1 MLKIL
6 GTNWINLLGIFA
18 AVYFDAA
25 VVARIYQPDF
35 NLFQCLVSAAISV
48 CLFGIIFG
56 WDLYSQSFFLD
67 ILLFGIAAGE
77 NVKARL
83 FIECILISAPM
94 IYWSILYKHCIFI
107 VAVVAFLFTQYLRS
121 RKISSDIID
130 SVRFQK
136 NVSQI

>member
-56 WDLYSQSFFLD
+56 WDLYSQSFFWTS
-67 ILLFGIAAGE
+67 F
-77 NVKARL
+77 
-83 FIECILISAPM
+83 
-94 IYWSILYKHCIFI
+94 
-107 VAVVAFLFTQYLRS
+107 YLELPQE
-121 RKISSDIID
+121 KM
-130 SVRFQK
+130 
-136 NVSQI
+136 